1 MSERFVKWRS
11 RQRLTRD
18 QRNPANRPL
27 SRAGRAS
34 LCHRSIKGAGRR
46 GENAA
51 RRENR
56 DNHDPERRNSPL
68 YTKGQKAVFIHKNRF
83 LIFNLLNINII
94 GCNTVPA

>member
-1 MSERFVKWRS
+1 MI
-11 RQRLTRD
+11 
-18 QRNPANRPL
+18 A
-27 SRAGRAS
+27 
-34 LCHRSIKGAGRR
+34 IKGAGRR

-56 DNHDPERRNSPL
+56 DNHDPEREERSL
-68 YTKGQKAVFIHKNRF
+68 YIWGQKAVFIHKNRF